1 MAAWRGRG
9 QLIRPLRGSSVP
21 WLHAPQRSR
30 VMRRPA
36 QLALAKKLAKLLGLE
51 SCCKRRRAATSDAAL
66 RLLLSVACSE
76 VQRAVRLRKNA
87 RRAVTAE
94 GQRWYREHHTT
105 TPSQR

>member
-66 RLLLSVACSE
+66 RLLSAACSE
-76 VQRAVRLRKNA
+76 VQSAVPIGK
-87 RRAVTAE
+87 TAHDDA
-94 GQRWYREHHTT
+94 W
-105 TPSQR
+105 